1 MIRCNQENH
10 QKKFKNIEIISF
22 DAGFTLLEPNPS
34 FGGILAAEA
43 ELLGYRC
50 EPEILNERLF
60 RAHHKYVQVSRNLG
74 KGMYACQIQ
83 SKYFWDKI
91 TIEAFGQFI
100 DSKDAQQLAD
110 ECYDRLSTGKAW
122 RLFDDVLPT
131 LNYLS
136 EKGYRLIVL
145 SNWDDRLPN
154 ILKELG
160 IAEHFE
166 KIYCSTHTGAEKPD
180 RDFFQYAMD
189 DLKVHPSLIMHIGD
203 HPVDDLQGANNMGMK
218 GAVVKRNITI
228 SPMSPDPTDFSINSL
243 MKLRYYL

>member
-1 MIRCNQENH
+1 MIRCNKEKRK
-10 QKKFKNIEIISF
+10 KKFRNIEIISF

-60 RAHHKYVQVSRNLG
+60 RAHHKYVQMSRNRG
-74 KGMYACQIQ
+74 KGMYACQMQ

-91 TIEAFGQFI
+91 TTEAFGQSI

-145 SNWDDRLPN
+145 SNWDGRFDNQCDCGIDNLDIVCHNPCLEFNESVKSINQPQNCN
-154 ILKELG
+154 ILRQKMP
-160 IAEHFE
+160 I
-166 KIYCSTHTGAEKPD
+166 
-180 RDFFQYAMD
+180 R
-189 DLKVHPSLIMHIGD
+189 SL
-203 HPVDDLQGANNMGMK
+203 L
-218 GAVVKRNITI
+218 
-228 SPMSPDPTDFSINSL
+228 L
-243 MKLRYYL
+243 